1 MPVTAIDWIHVKS
14 QQLLFSEAVSMLDP
28 IFSEHRLCWQS
39 GFNLKIRKNLI
50 HKENMLPLWQPKAFS
65 SLCNKSL
72 PFHSFLLCLYSVLN
86 WMPNMSSSSYQEGR
100 GRFPETMT
108 QASCVIPLSFL
119 CLRKRKG
126 QLSKD
131 RQFGRLT
138 QQQIPAPQAEPWAYI
153 VKARQPHKSP
163 LKPAYI

>member
-1 MPVTAIDWIHVKS
+1 
-14 QQLLFSEAVSMLDP
+14 MLTVWFRFKNQ
-28 IFSEHRLCWQS
+28 I
-39 GFNLKIRKNLI
+39 NLI
-50 HKENMLPLWQPKAFS
+50 HKENMLPFWQPKAFS

-72 PFHSFLLCLYSVLN
+72 PFLFFALCLYSFLN
-86 WMPNMSSSSYQEGR
+86 WMPNMSSSWYRESR
-100 GRFPETMT
+100 GGFPETMT

-138 QQQIPAPQAEPWAYI
+138 LQQIPAPQAEPWAYI